1 LGAATGARRAN
12 SRLRRCADAP
22 QGALVAGGLA
32 DELARTR
39 RPLRVRAALKPDSQP
54 PTPEGDTDMFPTTN
68 TETAQQTETKAKKP
82 GTTYD
87 LVDVIETVDEKT
99 GEVKKTFRNIG
110 TIFIRASGE
119 NGVVYV
125 KQGKDKDGKPQKDRE
140 YAVFKRRN
148 WRQGGK
154 QAA

>member
-1 LGAATGARRAN
+1 
-12 SRLRRCADAP
+12 
-22 QGALVAGGLA
+22 
-32 DELARTR
+32 
-39 RPLRVRAALKPDSQP
+39 
-54 PTPEGDTDMFPTTN
+54 MFPTTN

-110 TIFIRASGE
+110 TIFIRASGD